1 MFWHW
6 VNRQCSICMFNICPV
21 DLIQSNAVIKSADLF
36 FTRSPE
42 HHFQY
47 PNIGNT
53 LFGWNI
59 IVFTKQQFYLQW
71 LTDLKAFDIL
81 SLSIGIEII
90 YMYVCVCVCFKC
102 FRRKGDYALL
112 CCSLWTTAP
121 SLQDTGRCVWVT
133 SRVYAKFC
141 LCVLSVSVSI
151 SVF

>member
-1 MFWHW
+1 
-6 VNRQCSICMFNICPV
+6 MFNICPV

-53 LFGWNI
+53 LFGWKI

-90 YMYVCVCVCFKC
+90 YMYVCVCVC
-102 FRRKGDYALL
+102 
-112 CCSLWTTAP
+112 
-121 SLQDTGRCVWVT
+121 
-133 SRVYAKFC
+133 
-141 LCVLSVSVSI
+141 VLNVSGEKETMPYFAAHFEQQLHLYKTQVSV
-151 SVF
+151 FE